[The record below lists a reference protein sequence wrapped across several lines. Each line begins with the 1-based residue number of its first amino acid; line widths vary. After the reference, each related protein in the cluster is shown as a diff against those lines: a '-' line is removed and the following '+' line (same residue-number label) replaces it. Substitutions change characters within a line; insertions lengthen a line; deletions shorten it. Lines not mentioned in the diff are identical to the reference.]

1 MRSLEPRELEIGMV
15 TAEPVCTPVGQ
26 LLAPAGTVITKQL
39 INRMKLYRVE
49 SVKVQGDDPKTA
61 TEVSPSKPEETPVE
75 PVQIR
80 QPKTRGREQNAFTK
94 SSSLAGIQ
102 GFSICIFCM
111 HPEDERF
118 LYSSCRSQ

>member
-61 TEVSPSKPEETPVE
+61 TEVSPS
-75 PVQIR
+75 
-80 QPKTRGREQNAFTK
+80 NAEGYD
-94 SSSLAGIQ
+94 SGGGS
-102 GFSICIFCM
+102 
-111 HPEDERF
+111 R
-118 LYSSCRSQ
+118 